1 MEHWKYATVRLPSNR
16 KFAPQLVGQGKS
28 PKTNGGTKDM
38 KKIETRTKPS
48 KLKNANDNQHVKN
61 AKMMIRSVR
70 KEGKIPEIK
79 AKLDVRKPS
88 TLPQRRVGR
97 ERSSEKFRTRC
108 TPELTAL

>member
-1 MEHWKYATVRLPSNR
+1 
-16 KFAPQLVGQGKS
+16 
-28 PKTNGGTKDM
+28 M
-38 KKIETRTKPS
+38 KKIERRTKPS

-61 AKMMIRSVR
+61 AKMTIRSVR